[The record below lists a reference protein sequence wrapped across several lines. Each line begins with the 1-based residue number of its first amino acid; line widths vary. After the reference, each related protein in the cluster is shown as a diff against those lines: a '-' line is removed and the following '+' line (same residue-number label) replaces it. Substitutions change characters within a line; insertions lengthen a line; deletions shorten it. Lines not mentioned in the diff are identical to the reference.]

1 VLAQRP
7 LKSMLF
13 DAWSVRVCLHGQ
25 LNCLSMLQRLFGDFR
40 AKVTSANNAN
50 KLFVMVVD
58 EAHHAAVRRGAH
70 DAFANDFRCQT
81 ADGEVKHGAWRTGC
95 TDVSGQWSSYD
106 NLVTVLVSATPA
118 CVLTADSRLPRQYYV
133 PHDLTDKQR
142 EHAGTTHL
150 QRFSI
155 IKPDGA
161 VSHGT
166 KLEATTWMCGEHRIG
181 GAHLRELITNKVT
194 NAAIN

>member
-1 VLAQRP
+1 M
-7 LKSMLF
+7 S
-13 DAWSVRVCLHGQ
+13 VCLLRQ
-25 LNCLSMLQRLFGDFR
+25 LKCLSVLQRLFGDFR
-40 AKVTSANNAN
+40 AKVTSPNNAS

-58 EAHHAAVRRGAH
+58 EAYHAATRRGAH

-81 ADGEVKHGAWRTGC
+81 ADGEVKHGAWRTGY

-106 NLVTVLVSATPA
+106 NLVIVLVSATPA

-133 PHDLTDKQR
+133 PHDLTDEQR

-155 IKPDGA
+155 IKSDGA
-161 VSHGT
+161 LPHGT
-166 KLEATTWMCGEHRIG
+166 KLEAATWMCGELQIG
-181 GAHLRELITNKVT
+181 AVHLKKLITNKVT
-194 NAAIN
+194 NAAVK